1 MFFLSLPAR
10 FWALAVCGVFAH
22 QGKAWAADGPQ
33 GEARRAVVSGQASRV
48 SATPISSRRRLGL
61 LATGVPA
68 NAAQL
73 RRWARQVD
81 RVLSETAEDL
91 GLVVELAPAMGG
103 EGQGSLRRR
112 ALAEERWL
120 LVPSLLRVKS
130 GSKES
135 VELRLQVAVPGEQY
149 VRVRSERFKFADLE
163 VRAVVA
169 LRDML
174 RLRRQPG
181 LPRPSPRRTGLQPRS
196 TGKSAGRSVLATT
209 ATLYGGFIGYS
220 LQRVSGSEDPRLL
233 YPLMAVGSG
242 LGLGVATLVTS
253 EWDVGVGS
261 AWYLSGGAWWPA
273 IAGHLI
279 HQGRFGQQG
288 SSNGA
293 EGWQFG
299 LIASVTG
306 VGLSSMGLLARP
318 MTEGAALMANSA
330 GGLGLI
336 TGGLIDLGLRGDV
349 NEVPLAGMGYGAM
362 AGWLMGSTAAIHL
375 RPSAGR
381 MTVLDL
387 GIVLGGLVGASVA
400 SPLIFDDPNPTK
412 TRGWVGACGGGMV
425 IGGATAW
432 LLTRES
438 KSDSEVLA
446 YLPAP
451 AWMTTGPGLQWSG
464 AW

>member
-1 MFFLSLPAR
+1 MFCLLRPAR
-10 FWALAVCGVFAH
+10 IWALAVCGVFAH
-22 QGKAWAADGPQ
+22 QGSALAADGKR
-33 GEARRAVVSGQASRV
+33 GETRPVVASGQASRV
-48 SATPISSRRRLGL
+48 SASPTASRRRLGIT
-61 LATGVPA
+61 ATRVTA
-68 NAAQL
+68 NDARL

-81 RVLSETAEDL
+81 TVLSETAEDL

-103 EGQGSLRRR
+103 EGQASLRRR
-112 ALAEERWL
+112 ALDEERWL
-120 LVPSLLRVKS
+120 LVPSFVRVKN
-130 GSKES
+130 GSEES
-135 VELRLQVAVPGEQY
+135 VELRLLVAVPGEHY
-149 VRVRSERFKFADLE
+149 VRVRSERFKFPDLE

-169 LRDML
+169 LRDLL
-174 RLRRQPG
+174 RPRRQAG
-181 LPRPSPRRTGLQPRS
+181 LLRPSPRRAGLQPRS
-196 TGKSAGRSVLATT
+196 TGKSTGRSVLATT

-242 LGLGVATLVTS
+242 LGLGVATLVTD

-279 HQGRFGQQG
+279 YQGRFGHQG

-293 EGWQFG
+293 EGWRFG
-299 LIASVTG
+299 LIASVAG

-330 GGLGLI
+330 GGLGLV

-349 NEVPLAGMGYGAM
+349 SDVPLAGMGYGAM
-362 AGWLMGSTAAIHL
+362 AGWLLGSTAAIHI
-375 RPSAGR
+375 RPSTGR

-387 GIVLGGLVGASVA
+387 GIALGGLVGASVA

-425 IGGATAW
+425 LGGATAW

-438 KSDSEVLA
+438 KSESEVLA

>member
-1 MFFLSLPAR
+1 VFCPLRLAR
-10 FWALAVCGVFAH
+10 IGALALCGVFVH
-22 QGKAWAADGPQ
+22 QGKAVAAD
-33 GEARRAVVSGQASRV
+33 AKRTVASGQASGV
-48 SATPISSRRRLGL
+48 SATPTPSRRRLGL
-61 LATGVPA
+61 VTTRVAA
-68 NAAQL
+68 NDARL
-73 RRWARQVD
+73 RRWAPQID

-91 GLVVELAPAMGG
+91 GLAVELAGAVGG
-103 EGQGSLRRR
+103 QDTVSLRRR
-112 ALAEERWL
+112 ALEEERWL
-120 LVPSLLRVKS
+120 LVPSLLHVKN
-130 GSKES
+130 GSKER
-135 VELRLQVAVPGEQY
+135 VELRLQVAVPGEHY
-149 VRVRSERFKFADLE
+149 VRVRSERFELADLE

-174 RLRRQPG
+174 RPRRLPG
-181 LPRPSPRRTGLQPRS
+181 LLRPSPLRSGLQPRS

-233 YPLMAVGSG
+233 YPLMAVGAG
-242 LGLGVATLVTS
+242 LGLGVATLVTD

-273 IAGHLI
+273 IGGHLI
-279 HQGRFGQQG
+279 YQGRFAQPGP
-288 SSNGA
+288 SNGA
-293 EGWQFG
+293 EGWRFG
-299 LIASVTG
+299 LIASVAG

-330 GGLGLI
+330 GGLGLVA
-336 TGGLIDLGLRGDV
+336 GGLIDLGVRGDV
-349 NEVPLAGMGYGAM
+349 TEVPLAGMGYGAM
-362 AGWLMGSTAAIHL
+362 AGWLVGSTAAIHL
-375 RPSAGR
+375 RPSTGR

-387 GIVLGGLVGASVA
+387 GVVLGGLVGASVA

-425 IGGATAW
+425 LGGATAW

-438 KSDSEVLA
+438 KSESEVLA